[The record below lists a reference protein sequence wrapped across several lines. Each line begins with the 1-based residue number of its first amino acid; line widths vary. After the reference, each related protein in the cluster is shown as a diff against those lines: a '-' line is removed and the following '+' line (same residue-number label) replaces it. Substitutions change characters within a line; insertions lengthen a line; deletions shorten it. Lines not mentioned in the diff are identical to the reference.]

1 MGETAVRLYVNSRE
15 QDFGT
20 VTQWKYERRN
30 NAAAFI
36 RLRNLEYFLFSGGG
50 KLTAKRYSESRSG
63 NIVFVAKCTVFA
75 APTSFMREDWTSE
88 HDVHAVDV
96 RGAVPA
102 RGCDVEL
109 LQCR

>member
-1 MGETAVRLYVNSRE
+1 MELLLSGNTSDETTQRLS
-15 QDFGT
+15 F
-20 VTQWKYERRN
+20 
-30 NAAAFI
+30 